1 MSFALDSVLNGN
13 IISSNVRFHCYKS
26 TKNQSQARKT
36 FNVKVKMIETTEINV
51 MKLVLQES
59 NPGPQQLIEELVS
72 HPKFTLPLPF
82 LYSLYIL

>member
-1 MSFALDSVLNGN
+1 
-13 IISSNVRFHCYKS
+13 
-26 TKNQSQARKT
+26 
-36 FNVKVKMIETTEINV
+36 MIETTEINV